1 MVDRQT
7 VLKIITAIVNL
18 VTGKHFTQEEM
29 ISSKQPLY
37 HIISDSSKAIQFVV
51 LIEEEFEIE
60 LDDDEIDLYFFSN
73 IDHIINTIIKHI
85 TNS

>member
-1 MVDRQT
+1 MLDRRSILNT
-7 VLKIITAIVNL
+7 LMPIVNSI
-18 VTGKHFTQEEM
+18 TRKCFTQEDL
-29 ISSKQPLY
+29 ISSIPLY

-60 LDDDEIDLYFFSN
+60 LDDDEIDRYFFSN
-73 IDHIINTIIKHI
+73 TNHIIDIIIKHI